1 MSGAEVV
8 NPVTVEQNIRT
19 CSERIAKGVAVCDER
34 YRLYLAAD
42 RAHDVAVARAYLE
55 HEGPAHEKK
64 YAAELATRREREA
77 RDEADAA
84 YRYAD
89 RQAKALVEEL
99 RAWQSVG
106 ASVRAMYGV
115 AGRGER

>member
-1 MSGAEVV
+1 MSVEIA
-8 NPVTVEQNIRT
+8 NPVTVEQNIRA
-19 CSERIAKGVAVCDER
+19 CSERIANGVRICNER
-34 YRLYLAAD
+34 YAAFLNAD
-42 RAHDVAVARAYLE
+42 REYDAAVARAYLT

-64 YAAELATRREREA
+64 HVAELATQKERAA
-77 RDEADAA
+77 RDAADAA

-99 RAWQSVG
+99 SAWQSVG

-115 AGRGER
+115 AGKGER